1 MTRPAVG
8 LKALVEEENGR
19 WVVYLDLSFWR
30 ECVSGDEDFN
40 PMENVRQ
47 RIRDYSTSKQEAE
60 IAAHWIE
67 RTADR
72 TKPHRNLGF

>member
-8 LKALVEEENGR
+8 VKAQVEPENGR
-19 WVVYLDLSFWR
+19 WVVYIDLSFWR
-30 ECVSGDEDFN
+30 EAEADEELI
-40 PMENVRQ
+40 PLENVRK
-47 RIRDYSTSKQEAE
+47 RIRDYSTKREAE

-72 TKPHRNLGF
+72 TRPHESLGF

>member
-8 LKALVEEENGR
+8 LKALVEEERGR

-30 ECVSGDEDFN
+30 ESGGDEDFN
-40 PMENVRQ
+40 PLENVRQ
-47 RIRDYSTSKQEAE
+47 RIRDYATRREAE
-60 IAAHWIE
+60 VAAHWIE

-72 TKPHRNLGF
+72 TKPHKNLGF